1 MITALHLFEYN
12 NCINKSN
19 VWYVFATS
27 FYTLFFISVK
37 HAAEY
42 YSFYNYL
49 NHKKVQNKNLSYN
62 IIGHTC
68 IQIIPIFSDM
78 WENYSLRS
86 CLKSICI
93 FGIMYNNNSCPVEG
107 ELLWPINQLKSYY
120 LLLSKESR
128 ISLISL
134 FQIIIIGKKI
144 AVFLSYSINL
154 LKLKWYIIIRK
165 SSNLVWYMIFWFMR
179 CVAWIRNAKYLVQ
192 K

>member
-19 VWYVFATS
+19 VWYVFAIS
-27 FYTLFFISVK
+27 FYTLFFIAVK
-37 HAAEY
+37 HASEY

-86 CLKSICI
+86 CLKSIFI
-93 FGIMYNNNSCPVEG
+93 FGIMDTNGNCLVEG
-107 ELLWPINQLKSYY
+107 ERFWPINQLKSYY
-120 LLLSKESR
+120 LLLHK
-128 ISLISL
+128 
-134 FQIIIIGKKI
+134 
-144 AVFLSYSINL
+144 NL
-154 LKLKWYIIIRK
+154 LSVWFPYSKL
-165 SSNLVWYMIFWFMR
+165 S
-179 CVAWIRNAKYLVQ
+179 
-192 K
+192 